1 MRELLIVGTGGFI
14 GSCCRYLLTKAMSGF
29 LEPFPLG
36 TLFSNLIAGFI
47 VGVVIGLQEHSV
59 TISPKAKLFI
69 TTGMMGGLSTFS
81 TFSLETVQFFQG
93 GKILLGMGN
102 IFLNL
107 TCSLTAVVLGMALA
121 KRVAA

>member
-1 MRELLIVGTGGFI
+1 MQELLIVGTGGFI
-14 GSCCRYLLTKAMSGF
+14 GSCCRYLFTKAMSGF

-36 TLFSNLIAGFI
+36 TLFSNLIAGFV

-59 TISPKAKLFI
+59 TISPKTKLFI

-107 TCSLTAVVLGMALA
+107 TCSLTAVVLGMTLA